1 MSAAL
6 LTAEELTKVYGGGG
20 SASNART
27 VRALDAVSLD
37 IHEAETVALIGPN
50 GAGKSTLLKSLVGL
64 LPPSSGT
71 VSALGERFSGEP
83 SVAQRRAIRR
93 QIGFVF
99 QDHGL
104 VGRLSAL
111 TNVVHGWLGQPGGW
125 RAVHQST
132 APGEARQRALSALAD
147 VRLEDKAR
155 ARVDDLSGGQAQRVA
170 IARAVMRKPRLLIAD
185 EPAAA
190 LDPAAGHEVM
200 RRFVDLANARSLTL
214 VFTSHD
220 MEHALAYADR
230 IVALKGGKLAFD
242 RKRSDVSPQT
252 LRDLFHG

>member
-1 MSAAL
+1 MARQFIYHMQG
-6 LTAEELTKVYGGGG
+6 LTKTYTGGKK
-20 SASNART
+20 
-27 VRALDAVSLD
+27 VLDNVHLSFYPDAKIGVL
-37 IHEAETVALIGPN
+37 GPN